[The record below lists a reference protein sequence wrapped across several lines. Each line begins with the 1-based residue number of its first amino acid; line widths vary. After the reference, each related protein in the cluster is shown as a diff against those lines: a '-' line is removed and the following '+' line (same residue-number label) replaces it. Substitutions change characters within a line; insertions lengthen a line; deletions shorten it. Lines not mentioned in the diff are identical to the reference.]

1 MAQRVNQLWNGRS
14 NTHYHKPK
22 QGRLSS
28 LFPKSSQIWRPF
40 WEEKGLVL
48 LPQLR
53 YNREQKRLEPGMGG
67 EP

>member
-28 LFPKSSQIWRPF
+28 LFPKSSQISKPF
-40 WEEKGLVL
+40 SREKVL
-48 LPQLR
+48 FFPDNSGIIR
-53 YNREQKRLEPGMGG
+53 AEKT
-67 EP
+67 